1 MSGMSSDLALERLTT
16 TQAAD
21 LVGVT
26 QVAVRH
32 AILEGRLQGSKLGGV
47 WYVDRQQLLDWRRHN
62 RGGGPRGH
70 RPWERVAAALDEFGP
85 STAEE
90 LSRLCDLHAGNVR
103 KYLAI
108 LAKEGRTERSA
119 GGLWA
124 VTTQNQQGVA

>member
-1 MSGMSSDLALERLTT
+1 MLSDVAFEQLTT

-32 AILEGRLQGSKLGGV
+32 AILEGRLKGSKIGGV
-47 WYVDRQQLLDWRRHN
+47 WYVDRQPLLEWRRHN

-70 RPWERVAAALDEFGP
+70 RPWERVASALDEYGP

-119 GGLWA
+119 DSHWA
-124 VTTQNQQGVA
+124 LTSKNQQGAA

>member
-1 MSGMSSDLALERLTT
+1 MLSDVALERLTT

-21 LVGVT
+21 LVGVS

-32 AILEGRLQGSKLGGV
+32 AILEGRLEGSKIGGV
-47 WYVDRQQLLDWRRHN
+47 WYVDRQSLLDWRRHN

-70 RPWERVAAALDEFGP
+70 RPWERVAAALDEYGP

-90 LSRLCDLHAGNVR
+90 LSHLCDLHAGNVR

-108 LAKEGRTERSA
+108 LAKEGRTERSSDGHWRLA
-119 GGLWA
+119 
-124 VTTQNQQGVA
+124 TKNQQGAA